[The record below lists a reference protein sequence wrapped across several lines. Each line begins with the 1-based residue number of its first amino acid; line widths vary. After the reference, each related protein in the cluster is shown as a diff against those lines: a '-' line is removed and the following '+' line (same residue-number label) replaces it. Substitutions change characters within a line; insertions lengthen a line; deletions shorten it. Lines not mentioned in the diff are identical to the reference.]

1 LRAAEGESSPRKRSK
16 NGDLTEIFGK
26 SSAAVWFLVDLSSK
40 DLTSAVEAPEM
51 MSHQKKQEFTE

>member
-1 LRAAEGESSPRKRSK
+1 LESVA
-16 NGDLTEIFGK
+16 LVE
-26 SSAAVWFLVDLSSK
+26 AVWFLVDLSSK